1 MNEERYI
8 EAVRWLYG
16 LQPRGIRLEL
26 DRMRAACALAG
37 DPQKSLRVIH
47 VAGTNGKGS
56 TSATVERIAREAG
69 LRTGLYT
76 SPHLHSFTERVRID
90 GVPIAK
96 DEVVSRV
103 DVIRGLL
110 ALPGAPE
117 LTFFEVT
124 TLLAFMAFAERPLDL
139 VVLEVGLGGRLDAT
153 NVIERPLA
161 CVITHVAFD
170 HQAYLGN
177 TLLEIAGEKAGI
189 VKAGVPVIHGATDP
203 EDFGAQRR
211 GLSGRTGERE
221 GALPVQAGAD
231 FDEPRA
237 ADVVDA
243 RAAALGAP
251 SVALGRELSMTVT
264 SAELG
269 ILDVALGES
278 RVTDLMPGLVG
289 RHQRNNAA
297 LAVGAFLAVPD
308 MLPIDGSAMRR
319 GVSSVEWPGRL
330 ETVTKGEHTFLFD
343 AAHNLDG
350 ARSLVSHLIRIPHD
364 AARVLVFGAMA
375 DKDWTSM
382 LLVLQPHVDAI
393 VTVAPPLARAEKAEV
408 IAEAVGGSAAPSVI
422 DGVEEAKRRAGEGGT
437 VIVCGSIFVLAE
449 ARAHVLG
456 LAQEPLI
463 AM

>member
-1 MNEERYI
+1 MNGSTYLD
-8 EAVRWLYG
+8 AVRWLYG

-37 DPQKSLRVIH
+37 DPQKSLRVLH

-56 TSATVERIAREAG
+56 TSATIERIAREAG

-76 SPHLHSFTERVRID
+76 SPHLHSFTERIRVG

-103 DVIRGLL
+103 DGIRGLL
-110 ALPGAPE
+110 AQPGAPE

-124 TLLAFMAFAERPLDL
+124 TLLAFLAFAERDLDL

-177 TLLEIAGEKAGI
+177 TLLEIAAEKAGVI
-189 VKAGVPVIHGATDP
+189 KAGVPVIHGATDRD
-203 EDFGAQRR
+203 E
-211 GLSGRTGERE
+211 
-221 GALPVQAGAD
+221 

-251 SVALGRELSMTVT
+251 SIALGRELSMAVT

-269 ILDVALGES
+269 ILDVALGEA
-278 RVTDLMPGLVG
+278 RVTDLMPRLVG
-289 RHQRNNAA
+289 RHQRNNAT
-297 LAVGAFLAVPD
+297 LAVGALLALRGV
-308 MLPIDGSAMRR
+308 LSIDASAMRR

-330 ETVTKGEHTFLFD
+330 ETETKGEHTFLFD
-343 AAHNLDG
+343 AAHNVDG

-364 AARVLVFGAMA
+364 APRVLVFGAMA
-375 DKDWTSM
+375 DKDWASM
-382 LLVLQPHVDAI
+382 LAILKPHVDEI
-393 VTVAPPLARAEKAEV
+393 VTVAPPLGRAEKAEV

-456 LAQEPLI
+456 IEQEPLI